1 MRKYIN
7 TDNITLVSKQQ
18 IDIHVQL
25 HLSARFFSYA
35 QKCPRTVW
43 NDILKIYNEHPV
55 LSHTCPWLDFQS
67 VHFGSNGLK
76 ILWSNFPHSDAH
88 IYRHSID
95 LRLPL
100 PPSSHPK
107 LNFLVIWWLYIPTK
121 YQTSICDDFNKSNK
135 CWKWTVSWKITS
147 LHTTHCEVSNSTIE
161 IKKSRSLVG
170 KSYRKKICEII
181 INSISFVLRINL
193 KLITWKYIWY
203 SCNIFEGIQ
212 NLVPYLSNINIC
224 RVS

>member
-25 HLSARFFSYA
+25 HLSARFISYA

-76 ILWSNFPHSDAH
+76 ILWSNSPHSDAH

-107 LNFLVIWWLYIPTK
+107 LNFLVIWWLYISLQNIRPRFVMI
-121 YQTSICDDFNKSNK
+121 SINQINVGNEQFHEK
-135 CWKWTVSWKITS
+135 S
-147 LHTTHCEVSNSTIE
+147 LHCIQHTV
-161 IKKSRSLVG
+161 RSATPLV
-170 KSYRKKICEII
+170 K
-181 INSISFVLRINL
+181 
-193 KLITWKYIWY
+193 
-203 SCNIFEGIQ
+203 
-212 NLVPYLSNINIC
+212 
-224 RVS
+224 